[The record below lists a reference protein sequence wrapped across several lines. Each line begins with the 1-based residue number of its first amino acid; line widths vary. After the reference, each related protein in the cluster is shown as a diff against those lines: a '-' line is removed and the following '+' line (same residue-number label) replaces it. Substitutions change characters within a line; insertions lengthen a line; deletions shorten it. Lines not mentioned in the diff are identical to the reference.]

1 VGLYT
6 PGYKLQDIYFTYFVA
21 DLHPAESL
29 IAPDTRN
36 LTPETL
42 YLEQQ
47 HEKKVIDKLTY
58 GEDFITPG
66 REYGQVV

>member
-1 VGLYT
+1 MGLYT
-6 PGYKLQDIYFTYFVA
+6 PGYKLEDVYFTYFVA

-29 IAPDTRN
+29 ITPD
-36 LTPETL
+36 TL

-58 GEDFITPG
+58 GADFITPG